1 MKLHKIFIKL
11 SMIVG
16 LLLVLYANGFSF
28 YKSNPVVVLSQ
39 DLGKI
44 KLTPDQFLWLE
55 DKSNQLSFKEVL
67 KETNQ
72 QRFGQIPT
80 LNLGFNS
87 STHWVKVRLK
97 SSLLKKREVVLEL
110 SNLTQQVTFFYRS
123 KGKDSD
129 WVTTN
134 TGLLN
139 SKFKER
145 DIQRPYS
152 AIILNISGNDPPVD
166 IYLRLKTTSI
176 QVPIHIYSTQ
186 YFRNYVVIEQ
196 GMYHFLIYGIL
207 ISMLIYNL
215 FLFFVIRDKLYL
227 IYVVMMVMNIIL
239 TLISSGYYLYLLPYT
254 HFFKTYNDTILVI
267 SMVSQLFFGVALLDI
282 KRNMP
287 FFYKVFLVLIGVNGI
302 FLGLSMFS
310 SILKYLV
317 PSMFV
322 NAFLA
327 ITLSFLLYLR
337 GLKIV
342 RYYLIAAV
350 FTIGGFFINI
360 FHIMGFL
367 PTTAIIHQAPS
378 LGVALEAIFFSFALA
393 DKINL
398 MRKERYQAQKAL
410 LESTQKNEQL
420 VTQQNEILAKKVEE
434 KTEELR
440 HANEMLIASNDYLQ
454 TSQEEIATQ
463 RDDIQK
469 KNVALEANQQKILQL
484 NRFKQQMMGMI
495 VHDLKNPLN
504 SIIGLSEGNQD
515 DTHIVSINHS
525 GKRMHH
531 LVMNILDVQK
541 MEDSQLSLHKETLS
555 LGSLMEVALPQI
567 SFVTQENNQSIVVG
581 HLPAVTL
588 DVDVNLLSRVM
599 VNLLT
604 NAAKYSPQNEE
615 IHIAAEVTEEGDLKK
630 RTNRCKISI
639 IDKGAGI
646 APAFLDKVF
655 DKFVQVK
662 DSKAYHHNST
672 GLGLTFC
679 KLVIEAHEGEIGV
692 ISELG
697 KGSTFWFELSCKV
710 TSKSMTIAPQTFQP
724 EHQVPNDRFTSD
736 EIEILR
742 PIVDQVKT
750 HEIFETGKIIKL
762 LASLKNHPSPNL
774 AAWRNTLENTLLT
787 GNQALFDQLLD
798 I

>member
-11 SMIVG
+11 SMIIG
-16 LLLVLYANGFSF
+16 LLLVLYTNGFSF
-28 YKSNPVVVLSQ
+28 YKTDPVIVLPKNL
-39 DLGKI
+39 DRI

-55 DKSNQLSFKEVL
+55 DQSNQLSFKEVL
-67 KETNQ
+67 KEANQ

-97 SSLLKKREVVLEL
+97 SSMLKEREVVLEL
-110 SNLTQQVTFFYRS
+110 SNLTQQVTFFYQP
-123 KGKDSD
+123 KGKNAD

-139 SKFKER
+139 SEFKNR

-152 AIILNISGNDPPVD
+152 AIILNISGNDPPMD

-207 ISMLIYNL
+207 ISMIIYNL

-254 HFFKTYNDTILVI
+254 HFFKTYNDTILVV

-287 FFYKVFLVLIGVNGI
+287 FFYKVFLVLIGINGL

-322 NAFLA
+322 NAFLG
-327 ITLSFLLYLR
+327 ITLSFWLYLR

-342 RYYLIAAV
+342 RYYLVAAI

-454 TSQEEIATQ
+454 TSQEEIAAQ

-469 KNVALEANQQKILQL
+469 KNVILEANHQKILQL
-484 NRFKQQMMGMI
+484 NQFKQQMMGMI

-504 SIIGLSEGNQD
+504 SIIGLSEGNQNN
-515 DTHIVSINHS
+515 THIASINHS

-541 MEDSQLSLHKETLS
+541 MEDSQLSLNKETIS
-555 LGSLMEVALPQI
+555 LGSLMEIALPQI
-567 SFVTQENNQSIVVG
+567 RFITQEKNQSIVVT

-588 DVDVNLLSRVM
+588 DVDINLLSRVM

-604 NAAKYSPQNEE
+604 NAAEYSHQNEE
-615 IHIAAEVTEEGDLKK
+615 IRITAEVIDNSLKK
-630 RTNRCKISI
+630 GESCCKVSVV
-639 IDKGAGI
+639 DQGVGI
-646 APAFLDKVF
+646 APTFLDKVF

-662 DSKAYHHNST
+662 DSNTYRHNST

-679 KLVIEAHEGEIGV
+679 KLVIEAHEGEVGV

-697 KGSTFWFELSCKV
+697 KGSTFWFELPCQV
-710 TSKSMTIAPQTFQP
+710 TSKSVTIAPQTFQP
-724 EHQVPNDRFTSD
+724 EHQVLNTRFTSD
-736 EIEILR
+736 EMAILR
-742 PIVDQVKT
+742 PIVAQVKT

-762 LASLKNHPSPNL
+762 LAGLENDPTPNL
-774 AAWRNTLENTLLT
+774 IAWKNSLENTLLM
-787 GNQALFDQLLD
+787 GNKVLFDQLLD

>member
-1 MKLHKIFIKL
+1 MTQHKFSIKL
-11 SMIVG
+11 SLIAG
-16 LLLVLYANGFSF
+16 LLLVLYTNGFSF
-28 YKSNPVVVLSQ
+28 YKTDPVIVLPKN
-39 DLGKI
+39 LGKI

-87 STHWVKVRLK
+87 STHWVKIRLK
-97 SSLLKKREVVLEL
+97 SNLLKAREVVLEL

-123 KGKDSD
+123 QEKKTA

-139 SKFKER
+139 SEFKKR

-152 AIILNISGNDPPVD
+152 AIILNISGNDPPMD

-186 YFRNYVVIEQ
+186 HFRNYVVIEQ

-215 FLFFVIRDKLYL
+215 FLFFVIRDRLYL

-254 HFFKTYNDTILVI
+254 HFFKTYNDTILVV
-267 SMVSQLFFGVALLDI
+267 SMIAQLFFGVTLLDI
-282 KRNMP
+282 KRNVP
-287 FFYKVFLVLIGVNGI
+287 SFYKVLLVLIGINGI
-302 FLGLSMFS
+302 FLGLSLFS
-310 SILKYLV
+310 NVLKYLV
-317 PSMFV
+317 PSMFI
-322 NAFLA
+322 NAFLG
-327 ITLSFLLYLR
+327 ITLSLFLYRR
-337 GLKIV
+337 GLKMV
-342 RYYLIAAV
+342 RYYLVAAV
-350 FTIGGFFINI
+350 FTIAGFFINI

-454 TSQEEIATQ
+454 NSQEEIAAQ
-463 RDDIQK
+463 RDDIRE
-469 KNVALEANQQKILQL
+469 KNVALEANQQKILRL
-484 NRFKQQMMGMI
+484 NQFKQQMMGMI

-515 DTHIVSINHS
+515 DSYVVAINHS

-531 LVMNILDVQK
+531 LVMNILDIQK
-541 MEDSQLSLHKETLS
+541 IEDSQLSLRKETIS
-555 LGSLMEVALPQI
+555 LASLMEVALPQI
-567 SFVTQENNQSIVVG
+567 SFVTQENNQSIVVE
-581 HLPAVTL
+581 HLPSATL
-588 DVDVNLLSRVM
+588 DVDINLLSRVM

-604 NAAKYSPQNEE
+604 NAAKYSQQNEK
-615 IHIAAEVTEEGDLKK
+615 IRIAAEIAEEDLKK
-630 RTNRCKISI
+630 GENRCKVSV
-639 IDKGAGI
+639 IDHGAGI
-646 APAFLDKVF
+646 APEFLDKVF
-655 DKFVQVK
+655 DKFAQVK
-662 DSKAYHHNST
+662 EAKAYRHNST

-679 KLVIEAHEGEIGV
+679 KLVIEAHGGKIGV

-697 KGSTFWFELSCKV
+697 KGSNFWFELPCEV
-710 TSKSMTIAPQTFQP
+710 TSESITTITPQALQP
-724 EHQVPNDRFTSD
+724 EQQVLNDRFTSD
-736 EIEILR
+736 EIETLR

-750 HEIFETGKIIKL
+750 YEIFETGKIIKL
-762 LASLKNHPSPNL
+762 LASLENHPNPNL
-774 AAWRNTLENTLLT
+774 AEWRNTLESTLLT